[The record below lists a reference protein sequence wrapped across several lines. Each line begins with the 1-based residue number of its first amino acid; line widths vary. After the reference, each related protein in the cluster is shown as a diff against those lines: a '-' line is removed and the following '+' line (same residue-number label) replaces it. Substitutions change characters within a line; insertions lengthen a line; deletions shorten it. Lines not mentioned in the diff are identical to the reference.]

1 MTSPVVPDDF
11 TVEIG
16 RAAGGKT
23 FMRIVHVPSGISREV
38 PSIGDEG
45 TGVAPRLVA
54 EIQLEL
60 ARRAVQPDVLA
71 AYAYLWDGSEP
82 GWCLQ
87 EVHTHERRLVLT
99 FDPPGPAIGD
109 YGVPL
114 AEVDT
119 PRVDKPGAV
128 RVEGCS

>member
-1 MTSPVVPDDF
+1 MPSPLVPDNF
-11 TVEIG
+11 SIEIG
-16 RAAGGKT
+16 RAADGKT
-23 FMRIVHVPSGISREV
+23 FMRIVHLPSGIYREV
-38 PSIGDEG
+38 PSIGNEG
-45 TGVAPRLVA
+45 AEVARKLAA

-60 ARRAVQPDVLA
+60 AKRAVQRDALA